1 MVKIMKKKL
10 IITLVLLTLLVA
22 YLLLGSYF
30 HIYMFCPIKKITGLY
45 CPGCGVTRMCLSIL
59 KGNFYQAFRYNPLI
73 FISLPFFLF
82 YYFICLFETYKKKPS
97 KIRMLE
103 PSIWYFLIAIFLVF
117 GILRNIPFFDFL
129 KPTVV

>member
-30 HIYMFCPIKKITGLY
+30 RIYMFCPIKKITGLY

-82 YYFICLFETYKKKPS
+82 YYFICLFETHKKRPS
-97 KIRMLE
+97 KIRILE
-103 PSIWYFLIAIFLVF
+103 PYIWYFLIAIFLVF